1 MSLIV
6 PDLSYSED
14 LFNYTRGR
22 FVCNERY
29 EMSQRHVRFNVKEL
43 ARCAA
48 DAVGAESCVS
58 ISKYPD
64 GMYNKSMLLTMN
76 DGSQVVAKVP
86 NPNAGLPH
94 FTTASE
100 VATMDFVSFSSN
112 LYTQTLMPQARNIL
126 GNPVPK
132 VLAWC
137 SQAQETPVG
146 AEYVIMEQ
154 VPGIELEH
162 VWPKMN
168 IKDRLAVVKAVGG
181 YQKSWTSVSFMK
193 YGSLYFSKDLNN
205 ALNEPLYVD
214 AAGDY
219 VKSTRYAVGPSTGR
233 ENIDNG
239 RATVDF
245 DRGPCRIVI
254 CTKRSLN

>member
-1 MSLIV
+1 
-6 PDLSYSED
+6 
-14 LFNYTRGR
+14 
-22 FVCNERY
+22 
-29 EMSQRHVRFNVKEL
+29 
-43 ARCAA
+43 
-48 DAVGAESCVS
+48 
-58 ISKYPD
+58 
-64 GMYNKSMLLTMN
+64 MLLTIN
-76 DGSQVVAKVP
+76 DSSQVVAKVP
-86 NPNAGLPH
+86 NLNAGLPH

-112 LYTQTLMPQARNIL
+112 IYTQNLMSQARNVL
-126 GNPVPK
+126 ENPVPK

-137 SQAQETPVG
+137 SQAHETPVG

-168 IKDRLAVVKAVGG
+168 IRDRLAIVKAVAEF
-181 YQKSWTSVSFMK
+181 QKSWTSVSFTM
-193 YGSLYFSKDLNN
+193 YGSLYFSKDLNDAPN
-205 ALNEPLYVD
+205 NHPLYVD
-214 AAGDY
+214 AAGGY
-219 VKSTRYAVGPSTGR
+219 IKSARYSVGPSTGR

-245 DRGPCRIVI
+245 DRGPCRILI